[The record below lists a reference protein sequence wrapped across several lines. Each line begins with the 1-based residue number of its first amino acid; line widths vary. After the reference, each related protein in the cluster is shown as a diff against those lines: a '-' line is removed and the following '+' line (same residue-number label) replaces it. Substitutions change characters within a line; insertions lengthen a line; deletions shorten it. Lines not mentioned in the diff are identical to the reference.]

1 MAVELNVPVL
11 LMVHVGGEIY
21 PPDGI
26 LCMYFS
32 CLSKKIQISRLQ
44 NCYLV
49 VVLVAVK
56 HWAATDGSCLFRL
69 PTALLEGMLLPPK
82 CLVYYRNVYSVALS
96 PEFKHKFWWRSTDEF

>member
-1 MAVELNVPVL
+1 MSEVKSIHVMAFYVCISVA
-11 LMVHVGGEIY
+11 
-21 PPDGI
+21 
-26 LCMYFS
+26 FQ
-32 CLSKKIQISRLQ
+32 KKIQISRLQ

-69 PTALLEGMLLPPK
+69 PTALLEGMPLPPK

-96 PEFKHKFWWRSTDEF
+96 SEFKHKFWWRSTDEF